1 MARANGLDKLSYAE
15 LAELRDQVDM
25 AMVAAKKAEKEA
37 LRKEIEELAAKSGL
51 TLDEVLGSKSSR
63 KGGKVA
69 AKYRNPKDPSQT
81 WAGRGRQPLWLV
93 AALKKGQKIES
104 FLV

>member
-1 MARANGLDKLSYAE
+1 MSAVVMRAHFPFPTTAIWWS
-15 LAELRDQVDM
+15 LRISSKRSSETSKRI
-25 AMVAAKKAEKEA
+25 AASA
-37 LRKEIEELAAKSGL
+37 
-51 TLDEVLGSKSSR
+51 
-63 KGGKVA
+63 GGTIA

-93 AALKKGQKIES
+93 DALKKGQKIEN

>member
-1 MARANGLDKLSYAE
+1 MARANGLDKLTYAE
-15 LAELRDQVDM
+15 LVELRDQVDA
-25 AMVAAKKAEKEA
+25 AMVAARRAEKEA

-51 TLDEVLGSKSSR
+51 TLEEVLGSKTSR

-69 AKYRNPKDPSQT
+69 VKYRNPKDSSET
-81 WAGRGRQPLWLV
+81 WTGRGRQPLWLV
-93 AALKKGQKIES
+93 AALKKGQKIDS